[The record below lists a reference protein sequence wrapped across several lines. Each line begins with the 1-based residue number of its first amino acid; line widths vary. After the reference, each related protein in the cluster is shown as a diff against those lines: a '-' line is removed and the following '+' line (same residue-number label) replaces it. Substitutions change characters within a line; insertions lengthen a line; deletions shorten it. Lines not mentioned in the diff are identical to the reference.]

1 MESQKFLADN
11 STSVYINKVE
21 ARIEE
26 EVERARHYLDPMSE
40 PEIVRGWLNKNNN
53 EQPKSYMHVVFV
65 KPIENQL
72 VH

>member
-53 EQPKSYMHVVFV
+53 E
-65 KPIENQL
+65 
-72 VH
+72 